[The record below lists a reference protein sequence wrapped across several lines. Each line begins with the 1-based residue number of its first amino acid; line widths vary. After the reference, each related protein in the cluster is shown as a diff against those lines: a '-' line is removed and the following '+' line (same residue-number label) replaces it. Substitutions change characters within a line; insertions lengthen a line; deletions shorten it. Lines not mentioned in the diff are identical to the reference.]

1 MSTTAKIYEGVE
13 GLIIDCQ
20 LYDKTRTPVDSLGI
34 LFCELRVLRPGTT
47 EEEVWDAV
55 ATAPNIARHLVPTG
69 AAITPGKYKIQPYIE
84 ATDGFKGLWG
94 TAEMV
99 VSRKWK

>member
-13 GLIIDCQ
+13 GLLIDCL

-34 LFCELRVLRPGTT
+34 LFCELRVMRPGAV
-47 EEEVWDAV
+47 EEELWDAV
-55 ATAPNIARHLVPTG
+55 ATAPNIVRHIVPEG
-69 AAITPGKYKIQPYIE
+69 AEITYGKYKIQPYIE
-84 ATDGFKGLWG
+84 TTDGFKGLWG